1 MNKYYLAYDILL
13 NPTKLKRVCPFAK
26 VLSTT
31 FLEDYQMC
39 FKGKDFNQSYLT
51 IVKEKG
57 QKVPVTLYQ
66 LTSWDEYR
74 LENYKLLNGYYKKAY
89 LPFTINGKQEQ
100 VLTYVTKDN
109 LMSFRPFF
117 YEVSE
122 LRNCYRDLGIDQI
135 YIDKAL
141 MVTEMTKKRIY

>member
-1 MNKYYLAYDILL
+1 MNKYYLAYDVLL
-13 NPTKLKRVCPFAK
+13 NPTKLKKVCPFAK
-26 VLSTT
+26 VLNTS

-39 FKGKDFNQSYLT
+39 FKGKKFNESYLT

-74 LENYKLLNGYYKKAY
+74 LDNYKLLIGNYQRIH
-89 LPFTINGKQEQ
+89 LPFDINGKQEQ
-100 VLTYVTKDN
+100 VLTYVTKDE

-122 LRNCYRDLGIDQI
+122 LRHCYRDLGLDQN
-135 YIDKAL
+135 YIDRAL
-141 MVTEMTKKRIY
+141 MVTEMTKKKIY